1 MKNYNLIDLYSLYF
15 DIDKVNLTHMFQDIS
30 VEIKLNKSQVDEILK
45 LDIFTFYNKINQLI
59 SESIDTSYKKDN
71 GVYFTHDFN
80 VIKRIIQLSIDTIP
94 NNLLTKKKVLDPACG
109 TGIYSIVFIYEI
121 FNREISKNSL
131 IDFINN
137 YLVNIDISIEMIAFT
152 KINILTMVYYLYNDI
167 KVFNDV
173 KPNIYAVDFIYQEK
187 SKKVNLFN
195 YFNSTNNNFINDN
208 FNNFDIVIGN
218 PPYVSLYGRR
228 AKNKSEDRRQFLIQN
243 YDFIPKHVKNG
254 KFNYTMFFIENGLQL
269 LKKNGTLTFIV
280 DITLLESSF
289 ELIRKFILENTNIKQ
304 LDINLKAFSNVA
316 SGQIIICLI
325 KNDSNKDNIVNIKDW
340 QNKTTLQINQDV
352 WLKDKF
358 YRFKISDDKINSILL
373 KVYNKSNEL
382 QYYFPKKE
390 LRTSTMLL
398 NMESSFVKDYKPE
411 TQFFVMPYYKGAK
424 NLAFPFQNM
433 NSNLYFV
440 YDTALKKKINDSLYE
455 ELLKKG
461 IKNKKRIGLGNLDV
475 FKNPKLFIR
484 QSANKLIATYDD
496 KMSASN
502 NSLYILSKATND
514 KKDIKMLK
522 ITCAQLNSEL
532 MTFIALTNR
541 VIRKAEGKQPQ
552 IKLSDLKT
560 VPLCFSEET
569 NSKLLTIAEDAINKN
584 VDLESSLKKI
594 NQVLY
599 KYYGIN
605 NEEIEFI
612 KNYIN
617 SN

>member
-15 DIDKVNLTHMFQDIS
+15 DIDKVNLTYMFQDIS

-59 SESIDTSYKKDN
+59 SKSIDTSYKKDN
-71 GVYFTHDFN
+71 GIYFTHDFN

-304 LDINLKAFSNVA
+304 LDINLKAFSNVV

-340 QNKTTLQINQDV
+340 QNKTTLQINQNV

-411 TQFFVMPYYKGAK
+411 TKFFVMPYYKGAK

-440 YDTALKKKINDSLYE
+440 YDTALQKKINDSLYE

-502 NSLYILSKATND
+502 NSLYILSKTTND

-560 VPLCFSEET
+560 VPLCFSEEI

-584 VDLESSLKKI
+584 VDLESSLRKI

-599 KYYGIN
+599 KYYSIN

>member
-15 DIDKVNLTHMFQDIS
+15 DIDKVNLTYMFQDIS

-59 SESIDTSYKKDN
+59 SKSIDTSYKKDN
-71 GVYFTHDFN
+71 GIYFTHDFN

-304 LDINLKAFSNVA
+304 LDINLKAFSNVV

-340 QNKTTLQINQDV
+340 QNKTTLQINQNV

-440 YDTALKKKINDSLYE
+440 YDTALQKKINDSLYE

-560 VPLCFSEET
+560 VPLCFSEEI

-584 VDLESSLKKI
+584 VDLESSLRKI

-599 KYYGIN
+599 KYYSIN

>member
-15 DIDKVNLTHMFQDIS
+15 DIDKVNLTYMFQDIS

-59 SESIDTSYKKDN
+59 SKSIDTSYKKDN
-71 GVYFTHDFN
+71 GIYFTHDFN

-304 LDINLKAFSNVA
+304 LDINLKAFSNVV

-340 QNKTTLQINQDV
+340 QNKTTLQINQNV
-352 WLKDKF
+352 WLK
-358 YRFKISDDKINSILL
+358 
-373 KVYNKSNEL
+373 
-382 QYYFPKKE
+382 
-390 LRTSTMLL
+390 
-398 NMESSFVKDYKPE
+398 
-411 TQFFVMPYYKGAK
+411 
-424 NLAFPFQNM
+424 
-433 NSNLYFV
+433 
-440 YDTALKKKINDSLYE
+440 
-455 ELLKKG
+455 
-461 IKNKKRIGLGNLDV
+461 
-475 FKNPKLFIR
+475 
-484 QSANKLIATYDD
+484 
-496 KMSASN
+496 
-502 NSLYILSKATND
+502 
-514 KKDIKMLK
+514 
-522 ITCAQLNSEL
+522 
-532 MTFIALTNR
+532 
-541 VIRKAEGKQPQ
+541 
-552 IKLSDLKT
+552 
-560 VPLCFSEET
+560 
-569 NSKLLTIAEDAINKN
+569 
-584 VDLESSLKKI
+584 
-594 NQVLY
+594 
-599 KYYGIN
+599 
-605 NEEIEFI
+605 
-612 KNYIN
+612 
-617 SN
+617 